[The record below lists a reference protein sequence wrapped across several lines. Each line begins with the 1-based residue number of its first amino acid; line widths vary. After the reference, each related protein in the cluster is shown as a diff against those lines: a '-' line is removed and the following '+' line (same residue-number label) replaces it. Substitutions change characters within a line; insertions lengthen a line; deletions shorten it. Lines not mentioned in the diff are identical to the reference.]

1 MNCNKCGREI
11 AQGAKFCVSCGTPV
25 ASVNSDNSSNHN
37 NYQYSNVYQGQNQYQ
52 NFSAAYPP
60 PKKSGGKALILA
72 VSLSVAALIIVVAA
86 ILIVMNLNVKK
97 GIQLTVDACPS
108 ETENISQ
115 VLSGKVSSLGTSA
128 TLTVNGSEIIT
139 VHDGDEDVSWS
150 KEVWLENGTNT
161 FEIVLTSSDGD
172 ERVEYIE
179 IEYKRELLYEEG
191 TVLVKSDPEGIFIRP
206 TPAITKEYIL
216 YVPYYDYTT
225 QFVCQGEEYV
235 DGEGYIWANVK
246 IPGGK
251 TGWVRTDIVEKLY

>member
-25 ASVNSDNSSNHN
+25 TSVNSDDSLNQN

-52 NFSAAYPP
+52 NITSAYPP
-60 PKKSGGKALILA
+60 PKKSGGKALILII
-72 VSLSVAALIIVVAA
+72 SLSVAALIVVAA
-86 ILIVMNLNVKK
+86 ILIAMNLNAKK
-97 GIQLTVDACPS
+97 GIELTVDACPS

-115 VLSGKVSSLGTSA
+115 VLSGTVSSFGTNA

-139 VHDGDEDVSWS
+139 IHDGDENVSWS

-161 FEIVLTSSDGD
+161 FEIALTSSDGD
-172 ERVEYIE
+172 KRVEYIE
-179 IEYKRELLYEEG
+179 IEYERELLYEKG
-191 TVLVKSDPEGIFIRP
+191 TVLIKSDPAGIFIRP

-235 DGEGYIWANVK
+235 DGEGYVWANVK
-246 IPGGK
+246 IPSGQ